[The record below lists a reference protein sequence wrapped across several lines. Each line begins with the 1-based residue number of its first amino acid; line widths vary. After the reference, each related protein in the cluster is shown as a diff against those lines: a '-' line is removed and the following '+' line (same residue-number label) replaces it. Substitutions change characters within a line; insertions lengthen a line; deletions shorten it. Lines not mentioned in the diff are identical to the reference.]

1 MKSRSYVKTYI
12 LLFHQK
18 LLSIQNFYYLLKC
31 YLEKLPAWI
40 LVILI
45 KNVSKV
51 DFEIVHTHHLSKFP
65 GYLTK
70 IFPERRL
77 RH

>member
-1 MKSRSYVKTYI
+1 MSMKNRSYVKAKI
-12 LLFHQK
+12 LLFRQK

-51 DFEIVHTHHLSKFP
+51 DFDF
-65 GYLTK
+65 
-70 IFPERRL
+70 
-77 RH
+77 